1 MVDLSRMKGF
11 AVRRI
16 STFAC
21 HTFFGAAI
29 GVGLLTGCSKP
40 ASVATTSV
48 TAAPTASALVSGI
61 DMQFTDT
68 SVRPQDDFY
77 TYLNGKWLAT
87 VEIPADKAEYGSFD
101 KLYDESQK
109 QLKSAIEEL
118 GSTPADADAQ
128 KIAVLYASFLDEAK
142 LEELGIKPIADELAE
157 IDAIT
162 DKKQIPALIARFNQF
177 GIGAPY
183 VPGVH
188 QDARDPTKYVV
199 DLEQS
204 GLGLPD
210 RDYYLKDD
218 NKLKHARAEYRSHI
232 EKLEKL
238 AGNNNPAKDAND
250 ILTLE
255 TELAKVQWSKV
266 ENRDPVKTYNKI
278 RVADL
283 PRMMPGYDWKRYLVD
298 AGIDG
303 KVDYVIVSQPSY
315 FTALSKVLG
324 KTPLTVWKTYFKW
337 RVLSAAAPYLSKPFV
352 DEHFAFYGTV
362 LRGIPQNRPRW
373 KRGVELVN
381 SAIGEALGKVY
392 VAKYFPPENK
402 ARMQALVQN
411 LIAAYRDSVE
421 HLDWM
426 SADTKKAAQEKL
438 SKLVLKLGYPDQ
450 WRDYSTLTFAMDDLY
465 GNVNRATQFEYR
477 RNIEKLGKPIDR
489 TEWFM
494 PPQRVNAYYNPEQ
507 NEIVFPAAILQPP
520 FFNANADDAVNFG
533 SIGAVIGH
541 EISHGF
547 DDQGSQYDA
556 NGLLRDWFT
565 KDDHDKF
572 KAKTQALIAQ
582 YNAYEPVPGYHVNGE
597 LTLGENIADNSGL
610 AIAYKAYKISLGG
623 KNAPLIDG
631 LTGDQRLFAGW
642 AQVWRGKIRDDEAV
656 VRIKSDHHAP
666 DAVRG
671 YAALQNQPGFYQAF
685 GLKPG
690 DKMYLPPE
698 QRITI
703 W

>member
-1 MVDLSRMKGF
+1 MKGF
-11 AVRRI
+11 TVRRV
-16 STFAC
+16 STSFCCA
-21 HTFFGAAI
+21 FFGAAV
-29 GVGLLTGCSKP
+29 GVGLLIGCSKP
-40 ASVATTSV
+40 TNNPTNS
-48 TAAPTASALVSGI
+48 AAPAPVASTLVSGI
-61 DMQFTDT
+61 DMQFTDA

-77 TYLNGKWLAT
+77 TYINGKWVAT

-101 KLYDESQK
+101 KLYDESQE
-109 QLKSAIEEL
+109 QLKSVIEGL

-128 KIAVLYASFLDEAK
+128 KIAVLYISFLDESK
-142 LEELGIKPIADELAE
+142 LEELGIKPIAGELSE
-157 IDAIT
+157 IDAVT

-218 NKLKHARAEYRSHI
+218 DKLKRARAEYRSHI

-250 ILTLE
+250 ILILE
-255 TELAKVQWSKV
+255 TELAKVQWTRV

-278 RVADL
+278 WIADL
-283 PRMMPGYDWKRYLVD
+283 PRMMPGYDWKRYLID
-298 AGIDG
+298 ARIDG

-315 FTALSKVLG
+315 FTALGKVLG
-324 KTPLTVWKTYFKW
+324 KTPLPVWKTYFKW
-337 RVLSAAAPYLSKPFV
+337 RVLSSAAPYLSKAFV

-381 SAIGEALGKVY
+381 SAIGEGLGKVY

-411 LIAAYRDSVE
+411 LIAAYRDSIE
-421 HLDWM
+421 NLDWM

-438 SKLVLKLGYPDQ
+438 GKLVLKLGYPDQ
-450 WRDYSTLTFAMDDLY
+450 WRDYSTLTFAKGDLY

-520 FFNANADDAVNFG
+520 FFNAKADDAVNFG

-610 AIAYKAYKISLGG
+610 AIAYKAYKISLDG
-623 KNAPLIDG
+623 KDAPLIDG

-656 VRIKSDHHAP
+656 VRIKSDRHSP

-671 YAALQNQPGFYQAF
+671 YATLRNQPGFYQAF

-698 QRITI
+698 ERITI